1 MKGYSGHSL
10 KSHPPE
16 FPLLTLLRR
25 GSFLGKLMIINGMMG
40 LGDNLFERPFIKAL
54 PKPIY
59 LSTPWPFIFH
69 DIPDVHFI
77 RPQTT
82 LRTQAKNI
90 ARHAD
95 WVMPPTRQPTRQI
108 RYGAEGIIPGMTASF
123 GVAHGTFDL
132 PPLPSSPESGK
143 YVVVRPATVRSEWRA
158 DTRNPD
164 PQYIYD
170 AAREARA
177 RGYRVISVADLKDGE
192 EWLVG
197 FRPKADVNYLH
208 GELPVEQ
215 LLSLVANASAV
226 IGGIGWLVPAALS
239 AKVPA
244 WIICGGQGGYN
255 APELICPPGS
265 TITFAVPDNFCR
277 CRLKMHN
284 CDKRISDYDSKLAHW
299 ADRHLAVV

>member
-1 MKGYSGHSL
+1 
-10 KSHPPE
+10 
-16 FPLLTLLRR
+16 
-25 GSFLGKLMIINGMMG
+25 MIIHGMLG
-40 LGDNLFERPFIKAL
+40 LGDGLYQRAFIKSM
-54 PKPIY
+54 PKPLY
-59 LSTPWPFIFH
+59 LATPWPILYE
-69 DIPDVHFI
+69 DIPGVHFI

-123 GVAHGTFDL
+123 GVAPGAFDL
-132 PPLPSSPESGK
+132 PPLPPSPETGK

-164 PQYIYD
+164 PQYIAQ
-170 AAREARA
+170 AATEAQR
-177 RGYRVISVADLKDGE
+177 RGYRVIGVADLQE
-192 EWLVG
+192 QQEWALA
-197 FRPKADVNYLH
+197 PLPPADYAYYK

-215 LLSLVANASAV
+215 LLALVQGAAAV
-226 IGGIGWLVPAALS
+226 IGGIGWLVPAALA

-244 WIICGGQGGYN
+244 WIICGGQGGFN
-255 APELICPPGS
+255 APELICPAGS

-277 CRLKMHN
+277 CRLKQHN

-299 ADRHLAVV
+299 ADRFLPVV

>member
-1 MKGYSGHSL
+1 ML
-10 KSHPPE
+10 
-16 FPLLTLLRR
+16 
-25 GSFLGKLMIINGMMG
+25 G
-40 LGDNLFERPFIKAL
+40 LGDNLYERAFIKAL
-54 PKPIY
+54 PKPVY

-69 DIPDVHFI
+69 DIPGVHFI

-90 ARHAD
+90 ARHTD
-95 WVMPPTRQPTRQI
+95 WVMPPGRQPARHI
-108 RYGAEGIIPGMTASF
+108 RYGVEGIIPGMTASF
-123 GVAHGTFDL
+123 GVAPTEFDL
-132 PPLPSSPESGK
+132 PPLPPSPETGK

-164 PQYIYD
+164 PEYIYR
-170 AAREARA
+170 AAWEARL
-177 RGYRVISVADLKDGE
+177 RGYKVISVADLQQGQ

-197 FRPKADVNYLH
+197 ELPQAHVQYHK

-226 IGGIGWLVPAALS
+226 IGGIGWLVPAALA

-255 APELICPPGS
+255 APELIAPKGPS
-265 TITFAVPDNFCR
+265 NVTFAVPDNFCR
-277 CRLKMHN
+277 CRQKIHN
-284 CDKRISDYDSKLAHW
+284 CDKRISDYDSKLAQW
-299 ADRHLAVV
+299 ADRLLPVVS

>member
-1 MKGYSGHSL
+1 
-10 KSHPPE
+10 
-16 FPLLTLLRR
+16 
-25 GSFLGKLMIINGMMG
+25 MIIHCHRG
-40 LGDNLFERPFIKAL
+40 LGDNIYERAFIKQL
-54 PKPIY
+54 PKPVY
-59 LSTPWPFIFH
+59 LDTPWPEIH
-69 DIPDVHFI
+69 AGIDGVHFI

-95 WVMPPTRQPTRQI
+95 WVMPPGRQPARHI

-123 GVAHGTFDL
+123 GVMPGEFDL
-132 PPLPSSPESGK
+132 PPLPPSPEQGK

-164 PQYIYD
+164 PHYIHL
-170 AAREARA
+170 ATLEAMS
-177 RGYRVISVADLKDGE
+177 RGYKVISVADLQEGA
-192 EWLVG
+192 EWIVGMPPLVHV
-197 FRPKADVNYLH
+197 RYHK

-226 IGGIGWLVPAALS
+226 IGGIGWLVPAALA

-255 APELICPPGS
+255 APELITPKGQS
-265 TITFAVPDNFCR
+265 NITFAVPDNFCR
-277 CRLKMHN
+277 CRLKQHG
-284 CDKRISDYDSKLAHW
+284 CDKRISDYDAKLAQW
-299 ADRHLAVV
+299 ADRLLPVVS

>member
-1 MKGYSGHSL
+1 
-10 KSHPPE
+10 
-16 FPLLTLLRR
+16 
-25 GSFLGKLMIINGMMG
+25 MIVHGMLG

-59 LSTPWPFIFH
+59 LSTPWPSLFF
-69 DIPDVHFI
+69 DIPGVHFI

-95 WVMPPTRQPTRQI
+95 WVLPPGRQPARHI
-108 RYGAEGIIPGMTASF
+108 RYGAEGIIPGMTACF
-123 GVAHGTFDL
+123 GVAPAAFDL
-132 PPLPSSPESGK
+132 PPLPPSPETGK

-158 DTRNPD
+158 DTRNPL
-164 PQYIYD
+164 PSYI
-170 AAREARA
+170 AEAIMHASA
-177 RGYRVISVADLKDGE
+177 RGYKIVSVADLQEGQ

-197 FRPKADVNYLH
+197 PEPYADVRYH
-208 GELPVEQ
+208 KGELPVEQ

-226 IGGIGWLVPAALS
+226 IGGIGWLVPAALA

-255 APELICPPGS
+255 APELITPREQ
-265 TITFAVPDNFCR
+265 TNITFAVPDNFCR
-277 CRLKMHN
+277 CRLKQHT
-284 CDKRISDYDSKLAHW
+284 CDKRISNYDAKLTEW
-299 ADRHLAVV
+299 ADRHLVVV